1 MKMSKSNDNKIS
13 KILMS
18 KMASHLLFPIAK
30 IYSCCE
36 PLSSGVLCAWTIGS
50 RSTFCF
56 CVNLLNLVLKG
67 LWDEHL
73 QQQESGPRLK
83 SAFPFEEILKEI
95 LLSYINPSCSY
106 IDFFL
111 ITENELVEG
120 SQLRYKC
127 HHSNISDFDTY
138 KGYQWLDSAL
148 VLTLTEMPFLG

>member
-1 MKMSKSNDNKIS
+1 MKMSKSNDDKIS
-13 KILMS
+13 KTLMS
-18 KMASHLLFPIAK
+18 KMTSHLLFPIAK

-67 LWDEHL
+67 LWDRHP

-120 SQLRYKC
+120 SQLRNKC
-127 HHSNISDFDTY
+127 YRSKFSDFVTY

-148 VLTLTEMPFLG
+148 